1 MKKYI
6 AAAAAVTALLAA
18 PVWAQDAEDEELE
31 EEPPATSPV
40 AEYDNDAGL
49 ETIVKAQ
56 EEQPSAVPAPDPK
69 TEDFKSAWDVVDEI
83 FKEDGIET
91 DGETSLIAVIGTA
104 RTKLT
109 DPSSRDDF
117 STVRDMTYLR
127 AYLNAKASIIK
138 AIDTDFEA
146 FDRAALTTKRP
157 DSPEEAAWAAKKA
170 ELETK
175 REQLAKQLAIL
186 DAKEAAALEGVTV
199 KDQFGKLLD
208 GLIKKVDAS
217 YDAGEIAAEK
227 KADYEAFKAQ
237 CNALEAEFNAL
248 REEAEKLPKFPKNET
263 SSDIKMLSKMPLV
276 GASIYCQSESWDPS
290 TGAYQIALG
299 CVWSPKLQDQAEK
312 TMTTGSFDA
321 GTKGDQTAKE
331 WYREQDLSA
340 MVGARRI
347 VDDRG
352 RILYIGVGTAVE
364 PDDPS
369 DIEAA
374 EAFAETEAIHSIAM
388 SLLGDMETYREVHQN
403 FREYEGGTSAATR
416 NLAQS
421 TTQKIKANL
430 SGCVSLG
437 TKTVKNTISGKRMIV
452 NVMFLDPS
460 LAKNAAELMKQ
471 SYAAAEAIDR
481 ANKYKA
487 GLHAGMEQS
496 YENAKRDPTAFNQG
510 KAAGKKAVDDEVA
523 KKPPASAAAPGISN
537 KSSGSGSGSAQEEKI
552 APQGGS
558 FSGDTKSSR
567 KNFGL

>member
-49 ETIVKAQ
+49 ETMVKAQ

-69 TEDFKSAWDVVDEI
+69 TEGFKSARDVVQGILD
-83 FKEDGIET
+83 EDGIET
-91 DGETSLIAVIGTA
+91 DGEKSLIAVVGA
-104 RTKLT
+104 VQTKLT

-117 STVRDMTYLR
+117 STIRDMMYLR
-127 AYLNAKASIIK
+127 AYLNAKANIIK
-138 AIDTDFEA
+138 AIDLKFEA
-146 FDRAALTTKRP
+146 FDRASLTTQRP
-157 DSPEEAAWAAKKA
+157 ASPEEAAWAAKKA

-175 REQLAKQLAIL
+175 REKLAKQLAIL

-263 SSDIKMLSKMPLV
+263 ESDIKMLAKMPLV

-290 TGAYQIALG
+290 SGAYQVALG
-299 CVWSPKLQDQAEK
+299 CIWSPKLQEQAEK

-331 WYREQDLSA
+331 WFKAQDLSA
-340 MVGARRI
+340 MIGARRI

-403 FREYEGGTSAATR
+403 YREYEGGTSAATR
-416 NLAQS
+416 NLAQT

-430 SGCVSLG
+430 SGCNSLG
-437 TKTVKNTISGKRMIV
+437 TKTVRNTISGKRMIV
-452 NVMFLDPS
+452 NVMFLDPG

-471 SYAAAEAIDR
+471 SYAAAAAIDR

-496 YENAKRDPTAFNQG
+496 YENAKKDPTAFNQG
-510 KAAGKKAVDDEVA
+510 KAAGKKAVDDELSR
-523 KKPPASAAAPGISN
+523 KPPASAAVPGISN
-537 KSSGSGSGSAQEEKI
+537 KSSGSGAAKEEKA